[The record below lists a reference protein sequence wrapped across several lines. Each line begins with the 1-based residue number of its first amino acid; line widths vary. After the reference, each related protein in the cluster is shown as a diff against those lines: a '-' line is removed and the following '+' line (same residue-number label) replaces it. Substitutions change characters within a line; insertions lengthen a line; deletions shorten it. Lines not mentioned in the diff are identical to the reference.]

1 MRPRSRS
8 APSSGSS
15 APSTIRAVSVAKYQP
30 PLSTSPT
37 GPSAIDPAV
46 GEQHDALGERG
57 GELRVVRGDEHR
69 AAGGGGGAQRP
80 RQGRPSPRGPC
91 RASARRG
98 TAPRG
103 QPARPARPIPV
114 HGARHDRER
123 QALALAAREIARVAV
138 GERAEAGGL
147 ERGGAELAADAVGEE
162 VVVGVLQQ
170 QRDAT
175 GCVDAAAGGREQA
188 VGVAQERRLAG
199 AVAAHQRDALTRRE
213 REVDAPQDRAPAGAL
228 VPDAA
233 KGERGC

>member
-1 MRPRSRS
+1 MRARSRS

-37 GPSAIDPAV
+37 GPSAMTLAV

-69 AAGGGGGAQRP
+69 AAGGGRGAQDRGEVALRRAVHAARRLVEAQRRGGAGAP
-80 RQGRPSPRGPC
+80 GAT
-91 RASARRG
+91 AS
-98 TAPRG
+98 
-103 QPARPARPIPV
+103 PV

-123 QALALAAREIARVAV
+123 QALALAAGQVARVAV
-138 GERAEAGGL
+138 GERAEAGRL

-175 GCVDAAAGGREQA
+175 GRLDAAAG
-188 VGVAQERRLAG
+188 
-199 AVAAHQRDALTRRE
+199 
-213 REVDAPQDRAPAGAL
+213 RA
-228 VPDAA
+228 
-233 KGERGC
+233 